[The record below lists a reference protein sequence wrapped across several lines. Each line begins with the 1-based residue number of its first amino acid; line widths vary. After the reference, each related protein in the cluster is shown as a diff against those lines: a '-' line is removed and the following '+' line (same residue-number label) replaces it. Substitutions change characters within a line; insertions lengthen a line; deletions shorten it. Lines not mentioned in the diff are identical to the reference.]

1 GDIVNPNAEILITLK
16 DDNPYMLMNEPAD
29 TSLFGIYIKDP
40 NGNLKRIPFVDGQG
54 NTVMQWIPAES
65 NYKKFKI
72 IYPAAFT
79 MDGTYQLL
87 VQGAD
92 KSGNLSGDYQYKVNF
107 EVIRASSITN
117 MMNYPNPFSTSTRFV
132 FTLTG
137 SQVPDDI
144 IIQIMTVSGKVVREI
159 TEDEL
164 GRIYIG
170 KNVTEY
176 AWDGRDEFGDQLAN
190 GVYLYTVKAKI
201 NGENIEHRESGADKY
216 FKKSFG
222 KMYLMR

>member
-1 GDIVNPNAEILITLK
+1 
-16 DDNPYMLMNEPAD
+16 
-29 TSLFGIYIKDP
+29 
-40 NGNLKRIPFVDGQG
+40 
-54 NTVMQWIPAES
+54 
-65 NYKKFKI
+65 
-72 IYPAAFT
+72 
-79 MDGTYQLL
+79 
-87 VQGAD
+87 
-92 KSGNLSGDYQYKVNF
+92 
-107 EVIRASSITN
+107 
-117 MMNYPNPFSTSTRFV
+117 
-132 FTLTG
+132 
-137 SQVPDDI
+137 
-144 IIQIMTVSGKVVREI
+144 MTVSGKVVREI

-201 NGENIEHRESGADKY
+201 NGENIEHRESGADNY